1 MQHYSYMCVFTRPE
15 DLFSLKLST
24 KHRHRTAFLPQ
35 HPLTMGMHD
44 TLTCT
49 VYINISRKFYVLA
62 TYIHVHTYTYTCTCY
77 VPALNYFLQS
87 ECLRPPA
94 DDCLRQMS
102 GLIEGHRNGVL
113 GPPLTEW
120 LKNLIRAH
128 CSGCRDPECK
138 VPHLAVGW

>member
-1 MQHYSYMCVFTRPE
+1 MRFSCCNIIATCVYLPDLRTFFLSSGVQSTDIVLHSFHNIRSLWACMIHLHVQCILMSQDFSYIR
-15 DLFSLKLST
+15 
-24 KHRHRTAFLPQ
+24 
-35 HPLTMGMHD
+35 
-44 TLTCT
+44 
-49 VYINISRKFYVLA
+49 
-62 TYIHVHTYTYTCTCY
+62 VHTYTYTCTCY

-102 GLIEGHRNGVL
+102 GLVEGHRNGVL